1 MIESE
6 RASQI
11 SEGHIGGG
19 FIVKAER
26 NGKPVKLRYCGL
38 LDTMRSACFPNYNY
52 KKARA
57 AADLPAAMQS
67 RTGLA
72 RPWHGIQR
80 GRLLHNQV
88 RAYVNA
94 GGERAV
100 KGMFGGNKRD
110 FSLAREFLESLHH
123 FNLTPLKA
131 EFADFYEYI
140 ALASSVDLLCL
151 HTNPKTGEDTLSL
164 VEIKTGY
171 ENTFQDSTGPLKA
184 PESLRAKYNNS
195 PLTQAFLQLAFYRQM
210 IQHHYPRIPIGP
222 CYVIQVR
229 AADTV
234 YHKLPSD
241 IIAASGDLLACV
253 SEVRLRE
260 LATQR

>member
-1 MIESE
+1 MINGP
-6 RASQI
+6 RASLI

-19 FIVKAER
+19 FIVNTER
-26 NGKPVKLRYCGL
+26 NGKCVQLRYCGL
-38 LDTMRSACFPNYNY
+38 LDTMRAVCFPDYDY
-52 KKARA
+52 KKAKA
-57 AADLPAAMQS
+57 AADLPAVLKS
-67 RTGLA
+67 KTGLS

-80 GRLLHNQV
+80 GRLLHHQV

-100 KGMFGGNKRD
+100 RGMFGGGKKD
-110 FSLAREFLESLHH
+110 FSLAREFLDSLGH
-123 FNLTPLKA
+123 FNLTPLRA

-151 HTNPKTGEDTLSL
+151 HTSEKTGEDSLSL

-171 ENTFQDSTGPLKA
+171 ENTFLDSTGPLRA

-210 IQHHYPRIPIGP
+210 IRHHYPSIPIGP

-229 AADTV
+229 SSDTV
-234 YHKLPSD
+234 YHKLPLD
-241 IIAASGDLLACV
+241 IISASSDLLTCI
-253 SEVRLRE
+253 SEARLRE
-260 LATQR
+260 LSSR